1 MSEINL
7 VLPGTMSDVTETFGT
22 METKAEVLNATS
34 ETMSQLQKL
43 SAAEQRQVDNFAKQI
58 DLHNSA
64 IIASYGEAAQR
75 KLETLTDSA
84 LKGVAG
90 RDTGEIGKLLTEM
103 SVSIKNFNAETVD
116 NKAPSIFR
124 KAKKKAE
131 TLRVKY
137 DGVTATLDRIRKD
150 LEGQRL
156 RLLTDVNMLDSMY
169 GQNLDYYKE
178 LTMYILAGRQK
189 LEETQQG
196 ELEVLRQKAEMS
208 GSQEDAF
215 AYNDLKNM
223 CENFDKQLYDL
234 ELTRTVCLQT
244 APQIRLVQNTNAQLV
259 RKIQSSIN
267 NSIPIW
273 KQKLAIALA
282 MEHNRTATE
291 AQKSMTDLTS
301 RMLEENAKL
310 LHMGTVAATKEAER
324 GIIDIES
331 VMLCNSE
338 LIATI
343 DDVLNIQEEGR
354 KARAEAK
361 IELGKA
367 EEELRQKLLSASQ
380 RQQRR

>member
-1 MSEINL
+1 MGEINL
-7 VLPGTMSDVTETFGT
+7 VLPGTMSDTSKESEYL
-22 METKAEVLNATS
+22 MSREDVLSATS
-34 ETMSQLQKL
+34 ETMNQLQKL
-43 SAAEQRQVDNFAKQI
+43 SESEQRQVDNFAKQI

-75 KLETLTDSA
+75 KLETLTDGA

-90 RDTGEIGKLLTEM
+90 RDTGEIGKLLSEM
-103 SVSIKNFNAETVD
+103 SVSIKNFNDETVD
-116 NKAPSIFR
+116 SKAPGFLR
-124 KAKKKAE
+124 KAKKKTE

-137 DGVTATLDRIRKD
+137 DGVSNTLDRIKKD
-150 LEGQRL
+150 LEGQRM
-156 RLLTDVNMLDSMY
+156 RLLTDVNMLDGMY
-169 GQNLDYYKE
+169 KQNLDYYKE

-189 LEETQQG
+189 LEETQRG
-196 ELEVLRQKAEMS
+196 ELEELRRKAETT

-215 AYNDLKNM
+215 LYNDLRNM

-301 RMLEENAKL
+301 KMLEENARL
-310 LHMGTVAATKEAER
+310 LHMGTVAAAKEAER

-331 VMLCNSE
+331 VVLCNGE

-343 DDVLNIQEEGR
+343 DDVLSIQEEGR

-361 IELGKA
+361 IELQKA

-380 RQQRR
+380 RQSR

>member
-7 VLPGTMSDVTETFGT
+7 VLPGTMPTMSKESDFLTSRE
-22 METKAEVLNATS
+22 EIQAATS
-34 ETMSQLQKL
+34 ETMQQLQKL
-43 SAAEQRQVDNFAKQI
+43 SEAEQRQVDNFAKQI
-58 DLHNSA
+58 NLHDSA
-64 IIASYGEAAQR
+64 VIASYGEAAQR
-75 KLETLTDSA
+75 KLETLTDGA

-103 SVSIKNFNAETVD
+103 SVSIKNFNDDTVD
-116 NKAPSIFR
+116 NKTPGIFR
-124 KAKKKAE
+124 RAKKKAE

-137 DGVTATLDRIRKD
+137 EGVTVTLDRIKKD
-150 LEGQRL
+150 LEGQRM
-156 RLLTDVNMLDSMY
+156 RLLTDVNMLDGMY
-169 GQNLDYYKE
+169 QQNLDYYKE

-189 LEETQQG
+189 LEETQNG
-196 ELEVLRQKAEMS
+196 ELEELKQKAEMT

-215 AYNDLKNM
+215 LYNDLRNM

-310 LHMGTVAATKEAER
+310 LHMGTVAAAKEAER

-331 VMLCNSE
+331 VVLCNSE

-361 IELGKA
+361 IELRKA
-367 EEELRQKLLSASQ
+367 EEDLRQKLLSVSQ
-380 RQQRR
+380 RQVR